1 MLETMVNKESFS
13 KNHGLQRESKIKL
26 KRKIS
31 SLKSTLN
38 VIIKINSKISHQ
50 EFKTYRNS

>member
-13 KNHGLQRESKIKL
+13 KNHGLQRESKINL

-50 EFKTYRNS
+50 EFKTCRNS